1 MHGLTTMLMG
11 WILAPLGLAL
21 QPSPAPETTAAK
33 AETALVELESWRSAS
48 PEDCLANFSSGV
60 PQGTAARDM
69 TLEQARDVVVELHRD
84 GLVTLRSGFEPKFRE
99 DDEGNCTLIAPA
111 AAKMPIGSKVAGI
124 PFKILEGSGA
134 VESYMSDVDPR
145 LVVGLVRFT
154 EMLKSK
160 WNATA
165 ILHTGI
171 HVEGRGFDFFCAV
184 LPDGDAE
191 QRVCVL
197 EDWGRRKVPKSAGSS
212 EVSESTDWPTT
223 TSNTSYR
230 LNVSGSS
237 NDNAQFFLDVYNL
250 FVAEFYDVDECGS
263 RSEIGQGSHI
273 MTPDHPTSKPGTKNG
288 REAHKNHV
296 HAEMPPTGWK
306 CTELEYE

>member
-1 MHGLTTMLMG
+1 MHGLTTLLLG
-11 WILAPLGLAL
+11 WLLG
-21 QPSPAPETTAAK
+21 PAPQTPTIMALETWQSRTQ
-33 AETALVELESWRSAS
+33 
-48 PEDCLANFSSGV
+48 EDCLENFSSGV

-84 GLVTLRSGFEPKFRE
+84 GLITLRSGFEPKFKE
-99 DDEGNCTLIAPA
+99 DAEGNCTLIAPA

-124 PFKILEGSGA
+124 PFKIMQGSGA

-145 LVVGLVRFT
+145 LVVGLHRFT
-154 EMLKSK
+154 EMLKTK
-160 WNATA
+160 WSAKA

-171 HVEGRGFDFFCAV
+171 HVDGRGFDFFCAV
-184 LPDGDAE
+184 LPDGDGE

-197 EDWGRRKVPKSAGSS
+197 EDWGKRKVPKSAGSTEAS
-212 EVSESTDWPTT
+212 DSDDWPTT
-223 TSNTSYR
+223 ATETSFR
-230 LNVSGSS
+230 LNVTGSG
-237 NDNAQFFLDVYNL
+237 NDNAQFFQDAYNL

-263 RSEIGQGSHI
+263 SSEIGGGSYI

-296 HAEMPPTGWK
+296 HAEMPPIGWQCK
-306 CTELEYE
+306 PSEYE